1 MVPYRWKA
9 GERSSNAQDGQKRR
23 QAWCNDY
30 QEISYAVLHYAG
42 KEEVQDRN
50 GLDAVVFVWPRHPGA
65 LEKNCIEVIVKEA
78 EPGEFVAFHTLTVN
92 DVWRYLIEQHK
103 RDR

>member
-1 MVPYRWKA
+1 MQSCIV
-9 GERSSNAQDGQKRR
+9 
-23 QAWCNDY
+23 QA
-30 QEISYAVLHYAG
+30 

-50 GLDAVVFVWPRHPGA
+50 GVDAVVFVGPRHPGA